1 VGAVAGGLAGL
12 AATGAGVVVAEVLFN
27 LDYPFR
33 PLTLVVGA
41 LVGLVTVWIA
51 GSLGA
56 RRYYRAS
63 PMRLLRE
70 G

>member
-1 VGAVAGGLAGL
+1 
-12 AATGAGVVVAEVLFN
+12 VLFS

-33 PLTLVVGA
+33 PLTLLVGA
-41 LVGLVTVWIA
+41 LVGVVTVWAA

-70 G
+70 GG